1 MQSDGERYSQRER
14 QTGPQGSTQ
23 RERERGI
30 SWWEGGISWWEAGSA
45 GRLLCRHT
53 GAFSQMTEREKK
65 AEGMRKKSPEMQRG
79 SGCRHC
85 LL

>member
-1 MQSDGERYSQRER
+1 M
-14 QTGPQGSTQ
+14 
-23 RERERGI
+23 ERGTPRGKDRQGPRGAHRG
-30 SWWEGGISWWEAGSA
+30 SGSGGSAGGRGGISWWEAGSA

>member
-1 MQSDGERYSQRER
+1 MQSDGERYSRRER

-23 RERERGI
+23 KERERGI
-30 SWWEGGISWWEAGSA
+30 SWWEGGSA

-65 AEGMRKKSPEMQRG
+65 AEGRRKKSLEMQRS
-79 SGCRHC
+79 SG
-85 LL
+85 